1 MFFLWTVEGW
11 VQKRPKLMAEKFSNS
26 GGCYF
31 QFGFFSMVSACASVV
46 SYDGTNW
53 QYSPLSLKIYI

>member
-1 MFFLWTVEGW
+1 VGAIFSLVFLI
-11 VQKRPKLMAEKFSNS
+11 
-26 GGCYF
+26 
-31 QFGFFSMVSACASVV
+31 SACASVV